1 MTVQVELGDLPID
14 APELV
19 LAERLAEYSDILERR
34 LAAEAEAALHAAGL
48 KRATMRAVA
57 RPGKV
62 GDLRIE
68 GMPTSGM
75 GGLCKALCGRR
86 GK

>member
-48 KRATMRAVA
+48 KRATMRAP
-57 RPGKV
+57 RS
-62 GDLRIE
+62 RI
-68 GMPTSGM
+68 
-75 GGLCKALCGRR
+75 
-86 GK
+86 